1 MHNYRKTI
9 AILTFGAL
17 LCAVCLALSGCRLLR
32 PGDIEKLDAAYEI
45 WWTDYT
51 NRMAQAGG
59 TVEQPPQTGGN
70 TGGNTGGVVE
80 VRDAVDF
87 ASLKWR
93 YGGFNGSG
101 ARLDS
106 PRISG
111 LRSDG
116 RVLHYKWDVGLS
128 GWGLG
133 HGDPGAI
140 CAVFFERNGE
150 WIGGKFDWVST
161 SRSNRELKHVETYNN
176 WPTAG
181 ISLPWRG
188 RVAFVVVDKS
198 GKRRSNVVEAK

>member
-1 MHNYRKTI
+1 MSYNNIQKL
-9 AILTFGAL
+9 AILTFGAS
-17 LCAVCLALSGCRLLR
+17 LCVVCLALSGCRLLR
-32 PGDIEKLDAAYEI
+32 PGDIEKLDAAYEV
-45 WWTDYT
+45 WWNDYT

-59 TVEQPPQTGGN
+59 TVDPPPQTGGN
-70 TGGNTGGVVE
+70 TGGVE
-80 VRDAVDF
+80 AVRDDVDF
-87 ASLKWR
+87 GALKWR
-93 YGGFNGSG
+93 YGGFNGAG

-106 PRISG
+106 PRISN

-133 HGDPGAI
+133 HTEAGAI

-161 SRSNRELKHVETYNN
+161 SRANRELKHVESYSN
-176 WPTAG
+176 WPSAG